1 MLKPLNQVLSSL
13 VDQEAGQQI
22 ESDMNFEGSYPVEE
36 YEVRIMEPERSGGP
50 WQSRATIP
58 MQSSENALTVRVVTL
73 YVSLGSSCLSISV
86 CVILLLYR
94 YFIWS
99 KVYIYVC
106 MSIYIISVPG
116 YRIPLQEKTKLFW
129 QLGLLIYKERML
141 LQGGV
146 CYCTQL
152 KEMMTILRLW

>member
-50 WQSRATIP
+50 WQLRATIP

-86 CVILLLYR
+86 CIILLLYR

-99 KVYIYVC
+99 KVYICMYV
-106 MSIYIISVPG
+106 YILCLCLVTEFYHKRKRNSFG
-116 YRIPLQEKTKLFW
+116 NWDSLFTRRGCCCKGACAVV
-129 QLGLLIYKERML
+129 LS
-141 LQGGV
+141 
-146 CYCTQL
+146 
-152 KEMMTILRLW
+152 